1 MDVARVMALAAGQT
15 VDETRL
21 GRDAD
26 NIITMETN
34 IARVWIHFVIGQSVG
49 KIPKP

>member
-1 MDVARVMALAAGQT
+1 MDVARVMATAAGQN
-15 VDETRL
+15 VDDTAL

-34 IARVWIHFVIGQSVG
+34 IARVCISIYMLFNT
-49 KIPKP
+49 